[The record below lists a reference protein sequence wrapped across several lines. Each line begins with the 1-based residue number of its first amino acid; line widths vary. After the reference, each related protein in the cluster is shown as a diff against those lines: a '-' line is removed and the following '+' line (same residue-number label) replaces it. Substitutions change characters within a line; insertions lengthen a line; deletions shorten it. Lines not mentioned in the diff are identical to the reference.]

1 LTEKRYAIYCIA
13 GSACFASWGE
23 STLGLFYL

>member
-1 LTEKRYAIYCIA
+1 MEKRYAIYSID

-23 STLGLFYL
+23 SALGLFYL